1 MKVLIIGAKGMLGQ
15 AMGEAF
21 AGNELALMDREEI
34 DITKNAD
41 CRLQIAEL
49 KPEIVINCAAYTN
62 VDKAEE
68 EQDAA
73 YKINGY
79 AVGNLAAVCKELDIP
94 LVHFST
100 EYVFDGESERGYD
113 ESAKPNPVSAYGRSK
128 LLGEEELQKN
138 TDKYYLI
145 RLSRLFGKNSPSPSL
160 EKRGVPSLLQREGK
174 GEFQRKKSFVQ
185 LMLDLAEKQN
195 EIEVVDEEVSS
206 PTYAPDLAKLTRH
219 IIENKLPYGVYHGA
233 NSGSCTWHG
242 FAREIFKIA
251 GKNAKLKAVPSLR
264 FPRPAKRPAYA
275 VLLNTKLPPQRPWQD
290 ALNEFLMR

>member
-41 CRLQIAEL
+41 CRLQIVEL

-145 RLSRLFGKNSPSPSL
+145 RLSRLFGSTSPAFGTLPPTSL
-160 EKRGVPSLLQREGK
+160 SLGEAGTPGEG
-174 GEFQRKKSFVQ
+174 GRKKSFVQ
-185 LMLDLAEKQN
+185 LMLELAEKQN